1 MTHQKLSIDFYIL
14 YSYTNHFRFITHC
27 VKSPQIR
34 IFFWSVSSPNAGKY
48 GPENTPY
55 LDTFH
60 AVTVGY
66 VKYTYLICLNL
77 LTFFKQ
83 ARINVGKYTNKIF
96 LFVNKIG
103 VARLSLVSFSDRFQI
118 LWNRFDDNRKEARV
132 AGLTST

>member
-34 IFFWSVSSPNAGKY
+34 IFFWSVFSPNAGKY

-118 LWNRFDDNRKEARV
+118 L
-132 AGLTST
+132 